1 MGSKKSMDSGMA
13 ELDKRPE
20 ILMGL
25 KKAVTEPMDRLKERC
40 QQKLRQLSSSSI
52 PKLLYHYTDTR
63 GFMGIVSNHELWASR
78 IDFLN
83 DTSELSYSRNLLK
96 ARLDHFRRQL
106 KDAEEMRLLDWL
118 EASGPDFVREYFK
131 VYAIALSSKDD
142 DVSQWRGYSGGL
154 GGYSI
159 GFDFTEVGLATSI
172 FEARKKL
179 EPRMIEMVYDAD
191 KQTECLDDLLQLMME
206 VFRALRTDTD
216 PNFIRDIGRFICQD
230 IINLLAD
237 YLIRFKNSVFHEEK
251 EWRLVILGNVGE
263 DVNYRE
269 SRFGL
274 IPYFKARERPL
285 AIKTVVQGPRVE
297 PELSKEAVE
306 GFLAKHGYRSP
317 DVEVRLSKVPLR
329 Y

>member
-230 IINLLAD
+230 IINLLC
-237 YLIRFKNSVFHEEK
+237 
-251 EWRLVILGNVGE
+251 
-263 DVNYRE
+263 
-269 SRFGL
+269 
-274 IPYFKARERPL
+274 
-285 AIKTVVQGPRVE
+285 
-297 PELSKEAVE
+297 
-306 GFLAKHGYRSP
+306 
-317 DVEVRLSKVPLR
+317 
-329 Y
+329 